1 MSIQTL
7 ITGTGSCIPS
17 TVRSNETFLDH
28 QFLNTDGTPFSG
40 DNREIIKKFHAITGI
55 EERRYAS
62 PSENASDMAVI
73 AALAAIESAVIDKE
87 TLDYIVVA
95 HNFGD
100 VKIGSVQ
107 GDMLPSL
114 ASRVKNKLHIS
125 NPNCVAYDLLFG
137 CPGWVQGVIQAE
149 AYLKSGMAKKVLVIG
164 TEALSRVTDPSDRD
178 SMIYADGAG
187 ACVLESKTDRHGFG
201 VLSHAAQTFAG
212 EEVDYLFFG
221 PSYNTNEDRRISY
234 IKMHGR
240 KIYEFALNNVPK
252 AMKAALDKSGVSISE
267 VKKIFLHQANE
278 KMDEAIVKRF
288 FRLYKMPV
296 PKEVMPMCIHKLG
309 NSSVATVPTLLDLVL
324 KGKMEPHDV
333 QKGDVIL
340 LASVGAGMNINAVV
354 YRCT

>member
-7 ITGTGSCIPS
+7 ITGTGSSIPS
-17 TVRSNETFLDH
+17 TVRANETFLDH

-62 PSENASDMAVI
+62 PSKNASDLAVI
-73 AALAAIESAVIDKE
+73 AALAAIESAAVDKE

-100 VKIGSVQ
+100 VKTGSVQ

-114 ASRVKNKLHIS
+114 ASRVKNKLKIS

-164 TEALSRVTDPSDRD
+164 AEALSRVTDPSDRD

-221 PSYNTNEDRRISY
+221 PSYNTNEDSSISY
-234 IKMHGR
+234 LKMHGR
-240 KIYEFALNNVPK
+240 KIYEFALNQVPN

-354 YRCT
+354 YRYS